1 MTNQTKDGAFSICH
15 ICLKK
20 EMIITIYF
28 TYLNDQRS
36 EKKTREKLPP
46 HLFGNPLERP
56 CENQYREKCWI
67 EVKVITEIKEE
78 KTKL

>member
-1 MTNQTKDGAFSICH
+1 MDDQSDKDGAFSICH

-36 EKKTREKLPP
+36 EKKRAKSYLHTYSEI
-46 HLFGNPLERP
+46 LFNAPARTNIERSAG
-56 CENQYREKCWI
+56 
-67 EVKVITEIKEE
+67 
-78 KTKL
+78 